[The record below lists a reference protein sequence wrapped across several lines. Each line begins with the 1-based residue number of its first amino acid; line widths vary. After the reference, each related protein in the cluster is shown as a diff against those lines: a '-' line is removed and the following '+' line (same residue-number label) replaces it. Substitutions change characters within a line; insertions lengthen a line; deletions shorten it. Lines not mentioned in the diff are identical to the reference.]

1 MLFHS
6 CFRVVAVRGC
16 LIGGALALFLV
27 GGVSAKANVRV
38 ARGSPVSAISAGGT
52 HSCALLSTGA
62 VKCWGDND
70 KGELGNGTT
79 TSSSTP
85 VAVIGIPNAKA
96 ITAGGELDTHRS
108 PEILINTV
116 PGGHTCALISGGV
129 IDCWGYNY
137 YGQLG
142 RGTYDDSATPV
153 AVTVISGARAISAG
167 ADHVCALVSGGMVEC
182 WGDGYE
188 GQLGNGSNADSTSPV
203 TVTGIANA
211 TAISAGGDE
220 SCARLAD
227 GGVKCWGNNSDGQ
240 LGNGTHIEESW
251 VPVTVKGIA
260 KVTAVSVGYDH
271 ACARLAN
278 GGVECWGRNIEGQ
291 LGNGKTTNS
300 LVPVKVKGIAKVT
313 ALTSGHSHTCAR
325 LANGTVECWGQ
336 NSNGQLGNGKTK
348 NSHVPVFAKGI
359 EKAMSVTAGS
369 LHTCALLSSGKVK
382 CWGRNNA
389 GQLGNGKQT
398 SSRVPVSVSHLP

>member
-1 MLFHS
+1 L
-6 CFRVVAVRGC
+6 
-16 LIGGALALFLV
+16 LTLLLV
-27 GGVSAKANVRV
+27 GGVPAKANVRV
-38 ARGSPVSAISAGGT
+38 ARGSPVRTISAGGT

-79 TSSSTP
+79 TSSLIP
-85 VAVIGIPNAKA
+85 VAVTGLPHANA

-108 PEILINTV
+108 PETLINTV
-116 PGGHTCALISGGV
+116 PGGHTCALIAGGV
-129 IDCWGYNY
+129 IECWGYNY

-142 RGTYDDSATPV
+142 RGTYDDSVTPV
-153 AVTVISGARAISAG
+153 LVTAISGARAISAG
-167 ADHVCALVSGGMVEC
+167 AAHVCALVSGGVVEC

-188 GQLGNGSNADSTSPV
+188 GQLGTGSNADSSSPV

-220 SCARLAD
+220 SCARLGN

-240 LGNGTHIEESW
+240 LGNGSRIAESW

-260 KVTAVSVGYDH
+260 KVTAVSVAYDH
-271 ACARLAN
+271 ACARLSN
-278 GGVECWGRNIEGQ
+278 GDVKCWGRNVEGQ
-291 LGNGKTTNS
+291 LGNGKATNS

-313 ALTSGHSHTCAR
+313 ALASGHSHTCAR
-325 LANGTVECWGQ
+325 LANGTVACWG
-336 NSNGQLGNGKTK
+336 SNNKGQLGNGTTK
-348 NSHVPVFAKGI
+348 NSRVPVVVKGI
-359 EKAMSVTAGS
+359 KKAISVTAGS

-382 CWGRNNA
+382 CWGFGGQ
-389 GQLGNGKQT
+389 GQLGNGKRT
-398 SSRVPVSVSHLP
+398 SSRIPVSVNHLP